1 MAKKKWHKKRV
12 EKKKMPIGSARA
24 STTGFLRSTER
35 NARGGATRFWSRGGR
50 VGGRGSGQL
59 VRVSL
64 RTRVVVGSCAS
75 ACARARVVPADA
87 ETDILWKVT
96 AASRSRRRHVDD
108 RPRARCGATRAREGS
123 KLAGTHRRTR
133 PPLSSASDAASSS
146 IRRLMA
152 RLAVVRAP
160 SARQRALFTP
170 RGSEMAAATSDRGS
184 WSVSTE
190 DTRRER
196 RSR

>member
-1 MAKKKWHKKRV
+1 
-12 EKKKMPIGSARA
+12 MPIGSARA
-24 STTGFLRSTER
+24 STTGSRSTER
-35 NARGGATRFWSRGGR
+35 NARGGARRLRSGGGR
-50 VGGRGSGQL
+50 VGGRGSA
-59 VRVSL
+59 
-64 RTRVVVGSCAS
+64 RTRESPN
-75 ACARARVVPADA
+75 ACSGRFVRFGVRARARTVPADA
-87 ETDILWKVT
+87 EIDILWKVT

-123 KLAGTHRRTR
+123 KLAGTHGRTR
-133 PPLSSASDAASSS
+133 PPLSSASDAASSG